1 VSRFGLVGTITYDV
15 ITHETGAGFR
25 GLGGVLHQAAVLCG
39 LNQDVFL
46 YTNLG
51 EELSDE
57 FSDTIKNWKTL
68 HTQGINRVLGPG
80 NRVFLHYPQR
90 GERVEVLK
98 SVVPPLSPRRILH
111 DIKDLDFLV
120 LVMNSGFD
128 LKNADWRKI
137 SRQAVCPL
145 WVDIHS
151 LLLEKKL
158 NSPRRYISFPDWR
171 EWTGGVHY
179 FQANRAEVA
188 SILGHPGKDL
198 PQTDLRRFGK
208 MALETGVRA
217 LFITLGEE
225 GALVMTENQA
235 RTIALKNKT
244 PVVDS
249 TGCGDVFCSGTAA
262 KLIEDSDPFDA
273 AQYGLQLASAAA
285 GVAGIKATYDLARK
299 FVASGFK
306 HSEPS

>member
-1 VSRFGLVGTITYDV
+1 VPRFGLIGTITYDV
-15 ITHETGAGFR
+15 ITHETGPGFR
-25 GLGGVLHQAAVLCG
+25 GLGGILHQAAVLCG
-39 LNQDVFL
+39 LNQEVFL

-68 HTQGINRVLGPG
+68 HTQGINCVPGPG

-90 GERVEVLK
+90 GERIEVLK
-98 SVVPPLSPRRILH
+98 SVVPPLSPRKILH

-128 LKNADWRKI
+128 LKKEDWRKI

-179 FQANRAEVA
+179 FQANRVEVA

-217 LFITLGEE
+217 VFITLGEE

-262 KLIEDSDPFDA
+262 KLVEDSDPFDA

-285 GVAGIKATYDLARK
+285 GVAGIKAAYDLARK
-299 FVASGFK
+299 FAASGFK
-306 HSEPS
+306 HS

>member
-1 VSRFGLVGTITYDV
+1 MPRFGLIGTITYDV

-25 GLGGVLHQAAVLCG
+25 GLGGILHQAAILCG

-51 EELSDE
+51 EELNDE

-68 HTQGINRVLGPG
+68 HTQGINRVSGPG

-90 GERVEVLK
+90 GERIEVLK
-98 SVVPPLSPRRILH
+98 SVVPPLSPRKILL

-128 LKNADWRKI
+128 LEKEDWQKI
-137 SRQAVCPL
+137 RREAVCPL

-151 LLLEKKL
+151 LLLEKRL
-158 NSPRRYISFPDWR
+158 NSARRYMAFPDWR
-171 EWTGGVHY
+171 EWAGDVHY
-179 FQANRAEVA
+179 FQANSAEVA
-188 SILGHPGKDL
+188 SMLGHPESDL
-198 PQTDLRRFGK
+198 PQKDLRRFGK
-208 MALETGVRA
+208 TALETGVRA
-217 LFITLGEE
+217 VFVTLGEE
-225 GALVMTENQA
+225 GALVMTKNHA
-235 RTIALKNKT
+235 RKIALKDNT

-249 TGCGDVFCSGTAA
+249 TGCGDVFCAGTVA
-262 KLIEDSDPFDA
+262 KLVEDSDPFDA

-285 GVAGIKATYDLARK
+285 GVAGIEATYELGRK
-299 FVASGFK
+299 FAASGLK
-306 HSEPS
+306 HSKLS